1 MRFPVCFVLA
11 ALAAL
16 LTPVLGMGQSVCIE
30 DQTPEFVVWE
40 EGPNVCEGT
49 RFVLANSVEVNGV
62 VTEVTLTFAGPLN
75 LQGSQLLIANP
86 DGSERHLLS
95 DVDLDP
101 CGVNA
106 TSFTPVD
113 WGDVTASG
121 SFVVAS
127 TYSATYQLS
136 IPLVGDGV
144 WNCGFRLA
152 ADDWGQAVA
161 LSVDLSGTCSEGDG
175 CTNPNAC
182 NYDASADWTTV
193 RAFCPSAAK
202 DVARP
207 AFR

>member
-95 DVDLDP
+95 DVDEDP
-101 CGVNA
+101 CGLNA
-106 TSFTPVD
+106 TSFTPVN
-113 WGDVTASG
+113 WGDILQSNT
-121 SFVVAS
+121 F
-127 TYSATYQLS
+127 TATYPLS
-136 IPLVGDGV
+136 ISLVGDGV
-144 WNCGFRLA
+144 WDCGFRLA

-161 LSVDLSGTCSEGDG
+161 LSVDLSGGCNEGDG
-175 CTNPNAC
+175 CTNPTPAISTQPRNRTMAH
-182 NYDASADWTTV
+182 
-193 RAFCPSAAK
+193 AFCPSAAK
-202 DVARP
+202 DVAQP